1 MVPIV
6 LLRGLLRESGHW
18 HYFIKAIKQRYP
30 DIEILTPNVPGN
42 GDLNGKA
49 SHELSISC
57 TICSVLPQEMIYIY

>member
-1 MVPIV
+1 MTRILHSIP
-6 LLRGLLRESGHW
+6 RGQLNDR
-18 HYFIKAIKQRYP
+18 
-30 DIEILTPNVPGN
+30 PGN